1 MAANNYFGFTHGG
14 TQYGAATAGAAYG
27 GQTGYAVAPAATAA
41 TYGTQRAAATGYDTA
56 YQAAAATQAAHAHAH
71 AAAAAASAY
80 DASKSAY
87 YQQAA
92 AAYPTAAPQP
102 QPAYDATAKP
112 TYSTPATYAQNNIII
127 QGGGRAGGGAKA
139 AYGGVY
145 TATTAAATYPAQP
158 YTAPAAQQ
166 AKPATNRGTSAYDTA
181 LYNAATMYVAQ
192 QNKTAANPGW
202 KNYNKS
208 GVGAGQPRRPK
219 PPPKAQQLHYCDV
232 CRISCAGPQTY
243 KEHLEGQKHKK
254 KEAAAKAGGGGGG
267 GAGGRGSGG
276 AALRCELC
284 DVTCTGAD
292 AYAAH
297 VRGIK
302 HQKVVK
308 LHTMLGKP
316 IPSTEPTKLSS
327 DKAEERDEDDGE
339 EVQPVGQDYIE
350 EIRGDDGKPHSFN
363 CKLCDCKFNDPNAKE
378 MHMKGRRHRLQY
390 KKKVQPDLE
399 VKVKPSMHQRKLAEA
414 KAQRML
420 VRDEMWARRRMHEG
434 MEDEERAYWEGGAE
448 AWWARGPLPPH
459 MHHHHHGMGM
469 GMGFASMGR
478 RPETSDDRHVVAR
491 HAEIYPEE
499 QELQQIQ
506 RVVSHTEKALKSLSD
521 ALADQALAKGS
532 AKPSPK
538 VEDKKDEKPEGKE
551 DGRDNQLFS
560 FMGEGEGGGGG
571 ESGAGPSSAP
581 SRALKGVMRVGLLA
595 KGLLLRGDR
604 DVRLVVLCHDRPTV
618 TLLKRVAADLPGHLQ
633 RVKTPGDE
641 AKHKVELLP
650 AEGAVQV
657 SEGAVHV
664 LVSLTSAVMREPA
677 EGGDAKRDDKD
688 VLPRQKCLDAL
699 AALRHAKWFQV
710 LTLLSLGCPLR
721 AHASRRLRRAGRRSE
736 RREDGAQS
744 KYSSPKRFFRVCAPV
759 TYVEVVGRTRVDCLD
774 RDVEASRLMRWSSEA
789 RGAADVAR
797 ERDGTPAR
805 FAPVGK
811 TLRPPSAAARWGRQR
826 DERSS
831 AAPRHAPDEVGRALT
846 QFVSQARAASLQSC
860 VIIIRIMRDLCRRI
874 PNWTPLNPYAMELL
888 VSGVMQSA
896 GTALSPG
903 EALRRV
909 MEAVAG
915 GLLLEHGPGLRDP
928 CEKELVDALG
938 NLAPQQREDLTA
950 SAQQFLRQIAFRQI
964 HKVLDMEPLPKVK
977 AGGAGA
983 GAGSAAWKFPR
994 KRRRSNT
1001 DADHDT
1007 PNGEGKIVKT
1017 EEAKAEPADRQQ
1029 PVKK

>member
-1 MAANNYFGFTHGG
+1 MMAANNYFGFTHGG

-56 YQAAAATQAAHAHAH
+56 YQAAAATQGYTAAHAHAH

-92 AAYPTAAPQP
+92 AAYPAAAPPTP
-102 QPAYDATAKP
+102 QYDATAAKP
-112 TYSTPATYAQNNIII
+112 AYSTPATYAQT
-127 QGGGRAGGGAKA
+127 GARAGGGAAKA

-145 TATTAAATYPAQP
+145 TATTAATSYPTQAYSQPAQQQP
-158 YTAPAAQQ
+158 KQTA
-166 AKPATNRGTSAYDTA
+166 NRGNTAYDTA

-192 QNKTAANPGW
+192 QNKTGGGGGW
-202 KNYNKS
+202 KNYNKG
-208 GVGAGQPRRPK
+208 GVGAGAARRPK

-254 KEAAAKAGGGGGG
+254 KEAAVKLAAAGASAASGRAAGG
-267 GAGGRGSGG
+267 SS
-276 AALRCELC
+276 LRCELC

-316 IPSTEPTKLSS
+316 IPSTEPTKLGN
-327 DKAEERDEDDGE
+327 DKEKDGDEKDEDGDTE
-339 EVQPVGQDYIE
+339 PEVQPVGQDYIE
-350 EIRGDDGKPHSFN
+350 EIRGDDGKALSFN

-399 VKVKPSMHQRKLAEA
+399 VKVKPSMHQRKIAEA
-414 KAQRML
+414 KAQRMMA
-420 VRDEMWARRRMHEG
+420 RDELWARRRMHDG
-434 MEDEERAYWEGGAE
+434 MEEDERAYWEGGLE
-448 AWWARGPLPPH
+448 PWGWRPPH
-459 MHHHHHGMGM
+459 PPPLHPHHHGMGM
-469 GMGFASMGR
+469 GYGPVGR
-478 RPETSDDRHVVAR
+478 RPETSDDRHVIAK
-491 HAEIYPEE
+491 HAEIYPTE
-499 QELQQIQ
+499 QELQEIQ
-506 RVVSHTEKALKSLSD
+506 RAVSHTEKALKSLSD
-521 ALADQALAKGS
+521 ALQDQAKPKGPVAAKKS
-532 AKPSPK
+532 
-538 VEDKKDEKPEGKE
+538 EDKKDDKPEGKE

-560 FMGEGEGGGGG
+560 FMGEGESGASGG
-571 ESGAGPSSAP
+571 EGANVGSVM
-581 SRALKGVMRVGLLA
+581 RALKGVMRVGLLA
-595 KGLLLRGDR
+595 KGLVLRGDR

-618 TLLKRVAADLPGHLQ
+618 TLLKRVATDLPAHLAK
-633 RVKTPGDE
+633 VKGPGDE
-641 AKHKVELLP
+641 PKYKVELQP

-657 SEGAVHV
+657 SDGTVNV

-677 EGGDAKRDDKD
+677 EGGEVKRDDKD

-699 AALRHAKWFQV
+699 AALRHAKWF
-710 LTLLSLGCPLR
+710 
-721 AHASRRLRRAGRRSE
+721 
-736 RREDGAQS
+736 
-744 KYSSPKRFFRVCAPV
+744 
-759 TYVEVVGRTRVDCLD
+759 
-774 RDVEASRLMRWSSEA
+774 
-789 RGAADVAR
+789 
-797 ERDGTPAR
+797 
-805 FAPVGK
+805 
-811 TLRPPSAAARWGRQR
+811 
-826 DERSS
+826 
-831 AAPRHAPDEVGRALT
+831 
-846 QFVSQARAASLQSC
+846 QARAASLQSC

-896 GTALSPG
+896 GSALSPG

-915 GLLLEHGPGLRDP
+915 GLLLDQGPGLRDP

-938 NLAPQQREDLTA
+938 NLPPQKREDLTA

-964 HKVLDMEPLPKVK
+964 HKVLDMEPLPKIK
-977 AGGAGA
+977 HPTG
-983 GAGSAAWKFPR
+983 AWKFPR

-1001 DADHDT
+1001 DAEGET
-1007 PNGEGKIVKT
+1007 PNGEGKVVKT
-1017 EEAKAEPADRQQ
+1017 EEKSDASENSASNAK
-1029 PVKK
+1029 K

>member
-1 MAANNYFGFTHGG
+1 MMAANNYFGFTHGG
-14 TQYGAATAGAAYG
+14 TQYGAATASAAYG

-71 AAAAAASAY
+71 AAVAAASAY

-92 AAYPTAAPQP
+92 AAYPAAAPPQP
-102 QPAYDATAKP
+102 QPTYDATAAAKP
-112 TYSTPATYAQNNIII
+112 AYSTTATYAQYISVV
-127 QGGGRAGGGAKA
+127 QGGARGGGGVAKP

-145 TATTAAATYPAQP
+145 TATTATPTSYATQP
-158 YTAPAAQQ
+158 YTATPAPAHT
-166 AKPATNRGTSAYDTA
+166 AKPTTNRAGSAYDTA
-181 LYNAATMYVAQ
+181 LYNAASMYVAQ
-192 QNKTAANPGW
+192 QNKTGGGGGW

-208 GVGAGQPRRPK
+208 GVGAGQQRRPK

-254 KEAAAKAGGGGGG
+254 KEAAVKLAAA
-267 GAGGRGSGG
+267 GAGAGRGSGG
-276 AALRCELC
+276 ALRCELC
-284 DVTCTGAD
+284 DVTCTGSD

-316 IPSTEPTKLSS
+316 IPSTEPTKVGGTKKTVAGTPKIAFVASGGLSTVGGAS
-327 DKAEERDEDDGE
+327 TESKPPGEKKEEEAEKEEDADAE
-339 EVQPVGQDYIE
+339 PEVQPVGQDYIE
-350 EIRGDDGKPHSFN
+350 EIRGDDGKALSFN

-420 VRDEMWARRRMHEG
+420 VRDEIWARRRMHDG
-434 MEDEERAYWEGGAE
+434 MDEDERAYWEGGAE
-448 AWWARGPLPPH
+448 PWWGRAPLHHP

-469 GMGFASMGR
+469 GMGLPYGGGGGAGAGR
-478 RPETSDDRHVVAR
+478 RPETSDDRHVLAK
-491 HAEIYPEE
+491 HADIYPDEK
-499 QELQQIQ
+499 QLQQIQ
-506 RVVSHTEKALKSLSD
+506 RAVSHAERALKSLSD
-521 ALADQALAKGS
+521 ALADNARPKGANAAKGK
-532 AKPSPK
+532 AD
-538 VEDKKDEKPEGKE
+538 DKKDDKPEGKE

-560 FMGEGEGGGGG
+560 FVGEGEAAGA
-571 ESGAGPSSAP
+571 SAGAGAGAGAGEAP
-581 SRALKGVMRVGLLA
+581 LRALKGVMRVGLLA
-595 KGLLLRGDR
+595 KGLLLKGDR
-604 DVRLVVLCHDRPTV
+604 AVRLVVLCADRPTI
-618 TLLKRVAADLPGHLQ
+618 TLLKRVAADLPTHLAK
-633 RVKTPGDE
+633 VKGPGDE
-641 AKHKVELLP
+641 PKYKVELLP

-657 SEGAVHV
+657 SDGTISV

-677 EGGDAKRDDKD
+677 EGGDIKRDDKD

-699 AALRHAKWFQV
+699 AALRHAKWFQ
-710 LTLLSLGCPLR
+710 
-721 AHASRRLRRAGRRSE
+721 
-736 RREDGAQS
+736 
-744 KYSSPKRFFRVCAPV
+744 
-759 TYVEVVGRTRVDCLD
+759 
-774 RDVEASRLMRWSSEA
+774 
-789 RGAADVAR
+789 
-797 ERDGTPAR
+797 
-805 FAPVGK
+805 
-811 TLRPPSAAARWGRQR
+811 
-826 DERSS
+826 
-831 AAPRHAPDEVGRALT
+831 
-846 QFVSQARAASLQSC
+846 ARAASLQSC
-860 VIIIRIMRDLCRRI
+860 VIIIRILRDLCRRI

-896 GTALSPG
+896 NAALSPG

-915 GLLLEHGPGLRDP
+915 GILLEHGPGLRDP

-938 NLAPQQREDLTA
+938 NLQPQKREDLTA

-964 HKVLDMEPLPKVK
+964 HKVLDMEPLPKLK
-977 AGGAGA
+977 HASGG
-983 GAGSAAWKFPR
+983 WKFPR

-1001 DADHDT
+1001 DADGDQ
-1007 PNGEGKIVKT
+1007 PNGEGKMVKT
-1017 EEAKAEPADRQQ
+1017 EEKMDASDNSSG
-1029 PVKK
+1029 KK

>member
-1 MAANNYFGFTHGG
+1 MMAANNYFGFTHGG
-14 TQYGAATAGAAYG
+14 TQYGAATASAAYG

-92 AAYPTAAPQP
+92 AAYPAAPPQP

-112 TYSTPATYAQNNIII
+112 AYSTPATYAQ
-127 QGGGRAGGGAKA
+127 GARGSGGAKA
-139 AYGGVY
+139 AYGSVY
-145 TATTAAATYPAQP
+145 SAPAPAASYPSQPYSAPAQP
-158 YTAPAAQQ
+158 AKQTA
-166 AKPATNRGTSAYDTA
+166 NRATSAYDTA

-192 QNKTAANPGW
+192 QNKTGGGGGW

-208 GVGAGQPRRPK
+208 GVGAGLGRRPK

-254 KEAAAKAGGGGGG
+254 KEAAVKLAAAGGGGGG
-267 GAGGRGSGG
+267 ARACGAS
-276 AALRCELC
+276 ALRCELC

-316 IPSTEPTKLSS
+316 IPSTEPVKLQPAKKTVAGAPKIAFVASGGLS
-327 DKAEERDEDDGE
+327 TVGCSADCPPGDKEDEREEDADAEP

-350 EIRGDDGKPHSFN
+350 EIRGDDGKALSFN

-420 VRDEMWARRRMHEG
+420 VRDELWARRRMHDGIE
-434 MEDEERAYWEGGAE
+434 EDERVYWEGAD
-448 AWWARGPLPPH
+448 WWRGP
-459 MHHHHHGMGM
+459 HHHHHHAMGM
-469 GMGFASMGR
+469 GYGPVGR
-478 RPETSDDRHVVAR
+478 RPETSDDRHVLAK
-491 HAEIYPEE
+491 HADIYPPE
-499 QELQQIQ
+499 QQLQDIQ
-506 RVVSHTEKALKSLSD
+506 RAVSHTEKALKSLSD
-521 ALADQALAKGS
+521 ALADQGKLKGQPAKVA
-532 AKPSPK
+532 AKAD
-538 VEDKKDEKPEGKE
+538 DKKEEKPEGKE

-560 FMGEGEGGGGG
+560 FVGEGET
-571 ESGAGPSSAP
+571 AP
-581 SRALKGVMRVGLLA
+581 SGSPATPGPGAAGARALKGVMRVGLLA

-618 TLLKRVAADLPGHLQ
+618 TLLKRVAADLPHHLA
-633 RVKTPGDE
+633 RVKGSSEEP
-641 AKHKVELLP
+641 KYKVELLP
-650 AEGAVQV
+650 AEGAVSV
-657 SEGAVHV
+657 SDGSVNV
-664 LVSLTSAVMREPA
+664 LVSLTSAIMREPA
-677 EGGDAKRDDKD
+677 EGGDIKRDDKD

-699 AALRHAKWFQV
+699 AALRHAKWF
-710 LTLLSLGCPLR
+710 
-721 AHASRRLRRAGRRSE
+721 
-736 RREDGAQS
+736 
-744 KYSSPKRFFRVCAPV
+744 
-759 TYVEVVGRTRVDCLD
+759 
-774 RDVEASRLMRWSSEA
+774 
-789 RGAADVAR
+789 
-797 ERDGTPAR
+797 
-805 FAPVGK
+805 
-811 TLRPPSAAARWGRQR
+811 
-826 DERSS
+826 
-831 AAPRHAPDEVGRALT
+831 
-846 QFVSQARAASLQSC
+846 QARAASLQSC

-896 GTALSPG
+896 GGALSPG

-909 MEAVAG
+909 MEAAAG
-915 GLLLEHGPGLRDP
+915 GLLLDHGPGLRDP
-928 CEKELVDALG
+928 CEKDLVDALG
-938 NLAPQQREDLTA
+938 NMPPQKREDLTA

-977 AGGAGA
+977 HAAGN
-983 GAGSAAWKFPR
+983 WKFPR

-1001 DADHDT
+1001 DQDPDT
-1007 PNGEGKIVKT
+1007 PNGDNKV
-1017 EEAKAEPADRQQ
+1017 
-1029 PVKK
+1029 VKKEDHSE

>member
-56 YQAAAATQAAHAHAH
+56 YQAAAATQAAAHAHAH

-92 AAYPTAAPQP
+92 AAYPSAAPQP
-102 QPAYDATAKP
+102 QPAYDTTAKP
-112 TYSTPATYAQNNIII
+112 AYSTPATYAQNNIII
-127 QGGGRAGGGAKA
+127 QGGGRAGAGAKA
-139 AYGGVY
+139 AYGSVY
-145 TATTAAATYPAQP
+145 TATTAAASYPAQA

-166 AKPATNRGTSAYDTA
+166 AKPATNRGNSAYDTA

-192 QNKTAANPGW
+192 QNKTAANTGW

-208 GVGAGQPRRPK
+208 GVGAGQARRPK

-254 KEAAAKAGGGGGG
+254 KEAAAKANSSGGS

-316 IPSTEPTKLSS
+316 IPSTEPTKLSA
-327 DKAEERDEDDGE
+327 DKEGEKEEDDGE

-350 EIRGDDGKPHSFN
+350 EIRGDDGKPQSFN

-434 MEDEERAYWEGGAE
+434 IEDDERAYWESGAE

-459 MHHHHHGMGM
+459 MHHHHHGMSM
-469 GMGFASMGR
+469 GYGNVGR
-478 RPETSDDRHVVAR
+478 RPETSDDRHVIAR

-521 ALADQALAKGS
+521 ALAEQAQSKGA
-532 AKPSPK
+532 AKPQVK
-538 VEDKKDEKPEGKE
+538 VEDKKDDKPEGKE

-560 FMGEGEGGGGG
+560 FMGEGEGNNGGSG
-571 ESGAGPSSAP
+571 EANASGTAAAGTVA
-581 SRALKGVMRVGLLA
+581 RALKGVMRVGLLA
-595 KGLLLRGDR
+595 KGLLLRGDK
-604 DVRLVVLCHDRPTV
+604 DVRLVVLCHDRPTI
-618 TLLKRVAADLPGHLQ
+618 TLLKRVAADLPQHLH
-633 RVKTPGDE
+633 RLKAPNDE
-641 AKHKVELLP
+641 SKYKVDLLP

-657 SEGAVHV
+657 SDGTVNV

-699 AALRHAKWFQV
+699 AALRHAKWF
-710 LTLLSLGCPLR
+710 
-721 AHASRRLRRAGRRSE
+721 
-736 RREDGAQS
+736 
-744 KYSSPKRFFRVCAPV
+744 
-759 TYVEVVGRTRVDCLD
+759 
-774 RDVEASRLMRWSSEA
+774 
-789 RGAADVAR
+789 
-797 ERDGTPAR
+797 
-805 FAPVGK
+805 
-811 TLRPPSAAARWGRQR
+811 
-826 DERSS
+826 
-831 AAPRHAPDEVGRALT
+831 
-846 QFVSQARAASLQSC
+846 QARAASLQSC

-896 GTALSPG
+896 GGALSPG

-915 GLLLEHGPGLRDP
+915 GLLLEQGPGLRDP

-964 HKVLDMEPLPKVK
+964 HKVLDMEPLPKLK
-977 AGGAGA
+977 TGGGAN
-983 GAGSAAWKFPR
+983 SWKFPR
-994 KRRRSNT
+994 KRRRSHT
-1001 DADHDT
+1001 DHDHDT
-1007 PNGEGKIVKT
+1007 PNGEGKIGRT
-1017 EEAKAEPADRQQ
+1017 EEIKAEVADKPAI
-1029 PVKK
+1029 KK

>member
-1 MAANNYFGFTHGG
+1 MMAANNYFGFTHGG

-56 YQAAAATQAAHAHAH
+56 YQAAAATQAAAHAHAH
-71 AAAAAASAY
+71 AAVAAASAY

-92 AAYPTAAPQP
+92 AAYPTAAPPQP
-102 QPAYDATAKP
+102 QPAYDAAAAAKP
-112 TYSTPATYAQNNIII
+112 AYSTPATYTQNTIVV
-127 QGGGRAGGGAKA
+127 QGGARAGGGAKP
-139 AYGGVY
+139 YGGVY
-145 TATTAAATYPAQP
+145 THTHSHTATTAAASYPAQP
-158 YTAPAAQQ
+158 YSAPAAQPPKQ
-166 AKPATNRGTSAYDTA
+166 STNRGNTAYDTA

-192 QNKTAANPGW
+192 QNKTGGGGGW
-202 KNYNKS
+202 KNYNKG
-208 GVGAGQPRRPK
+208 GVGAGQQRRPK

-254 KEAAAKAGGGGGG
+254 KEAAVKLAAAGAA
-267 GAGGRGSGG
+267 GAGAARAGG

-316 IPSTEPTKLSS
+316 IPSTEPTKLGGAKKTVAGTPKIAFVVGGLSTVAS
-327 DKAEERDEDDGE
+327 TSNKEQKPPQGDKDKDGE
-339 EVQPVGQDYIE
+339 DKDEEGDTEPEVQPVGQDYIE
-350 EIRGDDGKPHSFN
+350 EIRGDDGKALSFN

-420 VRDEMWARRRMHEG
+420 VRDELWARRRMHDG
-434 MEDEERAYWEGGAE
+434 MDDEDRGYWEGGME
-448 AWWARGPLPPH
+448 PWWPRGPLPPH
-459 MHHHHHGMGM
+459 HHHHHHGMGLPY
-469 GMGFASMGR
+469 GPVGR
-478 RPETSDDRHVVAR
+478 RPETSDDRHVVAK
-491 HAEIYPEE
+491 HADIYPPEAQL
-499 QELQQIQ
+499 QEIQ
-506 RVVSHTEKALKSLSD
+506 RAVSHTEKALKSLSD
-521 ALADQALAKGS
+521 ALADQA
-532 AKPSPK
+532 KPKAQGTKTQGKPD
-538 VEDKKDEKPEGKE
+538 DKKDDKPEGKE

-560 FMGEGEGGGGG
+560 FVGEGEAGTGGG
-571 ESGAGPSSAP
+571 EAGAAAAGGAAAGA
-581 SRALKGVMRVGLLA
+581 RALKGVMRVGLLA

-618 TLLKRVAADLPGHLQ
+618 TLLKRVALDLPAHLA
-633 RVKTPGDE
+633 KLKGPGDE
-641 AKHKVELLP
+641 PKYKVELLP

-657 SEGAVHV
+657 SDGTVNV

-677 EGGDAKRDDKD
+677 EGGDIKRDDKD

-699 AALRHAKWFQV
+699 AALRHAKWFQ
-710 LTLLSLGCPLR
+710 
-721 AHASRRLRRAGRRSE
+721 
-736 RREDGAQS
+736 
-744 KYSSPKRFFRVCAPV
+744 
-759 TYVEVVGRTRVDCLD
+759 
-774 RDVEASRLMRWSSEA
+774 
-789 RGAADVAR
+789 
-797 ERDGTPAR
+797 
-805 FAPVGK
+805 
-811 TLRPPSAAARWGRQR
+811 
-826 DERSS
+826 
-831 AAPRHAPDEVGRALT
+831 
-846 QFVSQARAASLQSC
+846 ARAASLQSC

-874 PNWTPLNPYAMELL
+874 PYWTPLNPYGMELL

-896 GTALSPG
+896 GAALSPG

-909 MEAVAG
+909 LEAVAG

-938 NLAPQQREDLTA
+938 NLPPQKREDLTA

-977 AGGAGA
+977 HATGG
-983 GAGSAAWKFPR
+983 WKFPR

-1001 DADHDT
+1001 DTEGDQ
-1007 PNGEGKIVKT
+1007 PNGEGKVVKT
-1017 EEAKAEPADRQQ
+1017 EEKMDASENSASSAKN
-1029 PVKK
+1029 

>member
-14 TQYGAATAGAAYG
+14 TQYGAATASAAYG

-56 YQAAAATQAAHAHAH
+56 YQAAAATQAAAHAHAQ

-87 YQQAA
+87 YQQA
-92 AAYPTAAPQP
+92 YPAPPQ
-102 QPAYDATAKP
+102 QPAYDAAAKP
-112 TYSTPATYAQNNIII
+112 AYTTPATYAQ
-127 QGGGRAGGGAKA
+127 GGARGGGGAK

-145 TATTAAATYPAQP
+145 TATTAATSYPTQA
-158 YTAPAAQQ
+158 YTAPAPQP
-166 AKPATNRGTSAYDTA
+166 AKP

-192 QNKTAANPGW
+192 QTKTGGGGGW
-202 KNYNKS
+202 KNYNKG
-208 GVGAGQPRRPK
+208 GVGAGQQRRPK

-254 KEAAAKAGGGGGG
+254 KEAAVKLFAAGG
-267 GAGGRGSGG
+267 GAGGRAAGS
-276 AALRCELC
+276 ALRCELC

-292 AYAAH
+292 AFAAH

-302 HQKVVK
+302 HQKVLK

-316 IPSTEPTKLSS
+316 IPPAEPAKPHP
-327 DKAEERDEDDGE
+327 DKEKEGEDKEEDGDAEP

-350 EIRGDDGKPHSFN
+350 EIRGDDGKALSFN

-399 VKVKPSMHQRKLAEA
+399 VKVKPSTHQRKLAEA

-420 VRDEMWARRRMHEG
+420 VRDELWARRRMHDG
-434 MEDEERAYWEGGAE
+434 MEEEERAYWEGGAE
-448 AWWARGPLPPH
+448 AWWPRGPLPPH
-459 MHHHHHGMGM
+459 LHHHHHGMGVPY
-469 GMGFASMGR
+469 GALAR
-478 RPETSDDRHVVAR
+478 RSETSDDRHVLAR
-491 HAEIYPEE
+491 HADIYPAE
-499 QELQQIQ
+499 QELADIQ
-506 RVVSHTEKALKSLSD
+506 RAVSHTERALKSLSD
-521 ALADQALAKGS
+521 ALADLARPKNQPAKGGV
-532 AKPSPK
+532 KPD
-538 VEDKKDEKPEGKE
+538 DKKDDKSEGKE

-560 FMGEGEGGGGG
+560 FVGEGEA
-571 ESGAGPSSAP
+571 SAGAGAGAGGAP
-581 SRALKGVMRVGLLA
+581 SAAAGGVVGGSAGAGEAGVRALKGVMRVGLLA

-618 TLLKRVAADLPGHLQ
+618 TLLKRVAADLPHHLA
-633 RVKTPGDE
+633 RVKGPGDE
-641 AKHKVELLP
+641 PKYKVELQA

-657 SEGAVHV
+657 SDGNVNV

-677 EGGDAKRDDKD
+677 EGGDIKRDDKD

-699 AALRHAKWFQV
+699 AALRHAKWFQ
-710 LTLLSLGCPLR
+710 
-721 AHASRRLRRAGRRSE
+721 
-736 RREDGAQS
+736 
-744 KYSSPKRFFRVCAPV
+744 
-759 TYVEVVGRTRVDCLD
+759 
-774 RDVEASRLMRWSSEA
+774 
-789 RGAADVAR
+789 
-797 ERDGTPAR
+797 
-805 FAPVGK
+805 
-811 TLRPPSAAARWGRQR
+811 
-826 DERSS
+826 
-831 AAPRHAPDEVGRALT
+831 
-846 QFVSQARAASLQSC
+846 ARAASLQSC
-860 VIIIRIMRDLCRRI
+860 VIIIRILRDLCRRI

-896 GTALSPG
+896 GAALSPG

-909 MEAVAG
+909 MEALAG

-938 NLAPQQREDLTA
+938 NMPPQKREDLTA

-964 HKVLDMEPLPKVK
+964 HKVLDMEPLPKLK
-977 AGGAGA
+977 HAGGG
-983 GAGSAAWKFPR
+983 WKFPR

-1001 DADHDT
+1001 DPEPDQ
-1007 PNGEGKIVKT
+1007 PNGSGEGKVVKT
-1017 EEAKAEPADRQQ
+1017 DEKMDATDASAAN
-1029 PVKK
+1029 VKK

>member
-1 MAANNYFGFTHGG
+1 MMAANNYFGFTHGG
-14 TQYGAATAGAAYG
+14 TQYGAATASAAYG

-56 YQAAAATQAAHAHAH
+56 YQAAAATQAAAHAHAH

-92 AAYPTAAPQP
+92 AAYPAAAPPQP
-102 QPAYDATAKP
+102 QPTYDATAAKP
-112 TYSTPATYAQNNIII
+112 AYSTPATYAQCSVGTVAGVFA
-127 QGGGRAGGGAKA
+127 QGGARAGGGAKP

-145 TATTAAATYPAQP
+145 TATTAATSYPTQAYTATPAQP
-158 YTAPAAQQ
+158 
-166 AKPATNRGTSAYDTA
+166 AKQPTNRGNTAYDTA

-192 QNKTAANPGW
+192 QNKTGGGTGW

-208 GVGAGQPRRPK
+208 GVGAGQARRPK

-254 KEAAAKAGGGGGG
+254 KEAAVKLAAAGAAAGALRGAGGG
-267 GAGGRGSGG
+267 
-276 AALRCELC
+276 ALRCELC

-316 IPSTEPTKLSS
+316 IPSTEPTKLGQAKKTVAGTPKIAFVASGGLS
-327 DKAEERDEDDGE
+327 TVAGTSNKDPKPAQGEKDKDGE
-339 EVQPVGQDYIE
+339 DKDDEADTEPEVQPVGQDYIE
-350 EIRGDDGKPHSFN
+350 EIRGDDGKALSFN

-414 KAQRML
+414 KAQRMM
-420 VRDEMWARRRMHEG
+420 VRDEMWARRRMHDG
-434 MEDEERAYWEGGAE
+434 MEEEERMYWEGGLE
-448 AWWARGPLPPH
+448 AWWARP
-459 MHHHHHGMGM
+459 HHHHALAPGYPPP
-469 GMGFASMGR
+469 AR
-478 RPETSDDRHVVAR
+478 RPETSDDRHVLAK
-491 HAEIYPEE
+491 HADIYPPDA
-499 QELQQIQ
+499 QLQDIQ
-506 RVVSHTEKALKSLSD
+506 RAVSHTEKALKSLSD
-521 ALADQALAKGS
+521 ALADQARPKGPNAAKAS
-532 AKPSPK
+532 AKPD
-538 VEDKKDEKPEGKE
+538 DKKDDKPEGKE

-560 FMGEGEGGGGG
+560 FACEGEAGAGA
-571 ESGAGPSSAP
+571 GAGPGAGEAGA
-581 SRALKGVMRVGLLA
+581 RALKGVMRVALLA
-595 KGLLLRGDR
+595 KGLLLKGDR

-618 TLLKRVAADLPGHLQ
+618 TLLKRVAADLPAHLAK
-633 RVKTPGDE
+633 VKGGADE
-641 AKHKVELLP
+641 PRYKVELLA
-650 AEGAVQV
+650 AEGAVSV
-657 SEGAVHV
+657 SDGGVAV

-677 EGGDAKRDDKD
+677 DGGDIKRDDKD

-699 AALRHAKWFQV
+699 AALRHAKWFQ
-710 LTLLSLGCPLR
+710 
-721 AHASRRLRRAGRRSE
+721 
-736 RREDGAQS
+736 
-744 KYSSPKRFFRVCAPV
+744 
-759 TYVEVVGRTRVDCLD
+759 
-774 RDVEASRLMRWSSEA
+774 
-789 RGAADVAR
+789 
-797 ERDGTPAR
+797 
-805 FAPVGK
+805 
-811 TLRPPSAAARWGRQR
+811 
-826 DERSS
+826 
-831 AAPRHAPDEVGRALT
+831 
-846 QFVSQARAASLQSC
+846 ARAATLQSC

-874 PNWTPLNPYAMELL
+874 PNWSPLNPYAMELL
-888 VSGVMQSA
+888 VAGVMQSA
-896 GTALSPG
+896 GAALSPG

-938 NLAPQQREDLTA
+938 NLPPQKREDLTA

-964 HKVLDMEPLPKVK
+964 HKVLDMEPLPKLK
-977 AGGAGA
+977 HTTG
-983 GAGSAAWKFPR
+983 AWKFPR

-1001 DADHDT
+1001 DADADT
-1007 PNGEGKIVKT
+1007 PNGEGKVVKT
-1017 EEAKAEPADRQQ
+1017 EEKTDASENQAK
-1029 PVKK
+1029 K

>member
-1 MAANNYFGFTHGG
+1 MMAANNYFGFTHGG
-14 TQYGAATAGAAYG
+14 TQYGAATASAAYG

-56 YQAAAATQAAHAHAH
+56 YQAAAATQALVVSPAAHAHAH

-92 AAYPTAAPQP
+92 AAYPTAAPPQP
-102 QPAYDATAKP
+102 QPAYDTTAKP
-112 TYSTPATYAQNNIII
+112 AYSTPATYAQYG
-127 QGGGRAGGGAKA
+127 QGGARGGGGAKA
-139 AYGGVY
+139 TYGSVY
-145 TATTAAATYPAQP
+145 TATTAAASYPSQP
-158 YTAPAAQQ
+158 YTAPAAQP
-166 AKPATNRGTSAYDTA
+166 AKP

-192 QNKTAANPGW
+192 QKTGGGGGW

-208 GVGAGQPRRPK
+208 GVGAVQARRPK
-219 PPPKAQQLHYCDV
+219 PQPKAQQLHYCDV

-254 KEAAAKAGGGGGG
+254 KEAAVKVAAAGGGS
-267 GAGGRGSGG
+267 GARACG
-276 AALRCELC
+276 ASALRCELC

-316 IPSTEPTKLSS
+316 IPSTEPTKLTPAKKTVAGAPKVSFVASGGLSTVGSS
-327 DKAEERDEDDGE
+327 DARPADAAAEREEEADEP

-350 EIRGDDGKPHSFN
+350 EIRGDDGKALSFN

-420 VRDEMWARRRMHEG
+420 VRDELWARRRMHEAG
-434 MEDEERAYWEGGAE
+434 EDDERAYWEGAD
-448 AWWARGPLPPH
+448 WWRGP
-459 MHHHHHGMGM
+459 HHHHHHQGMGM
-469 GMGFASMGR
+469 GYGPVGR
-478 RPETSDDRHVVAR
+478 RPETSDDRHVLAK
-491 HAEIYPEE
+491 HADIYPPE
-499 QELQQIQ
+499 QQLQEIQ
-506 RVVSHTEKALKSLSD
+506 RAVSHTEKALKSLSD
-521 ALADQALAKGS
+521 ALADTTRPKGQPAK
-532 AKPSPK
+532 AAVKT
-538 VEDKKDEKPEGKE
+538 EDKKDDKPEGKE

-560 FMGEGEGGGGG
+560 FVGEGEAPQG
-571 ESGAGPSSAP
+571 EGTTTTSGSAASITGPGV
-581 SRALKGVMRVGLLA
+581 RALKGVMRVGLLA

-618 TLLKRVAADLPGHLQ
+618 TLLKRVAADLPHHLNK
-633 RVKTPGDE
+633 VKGPNDE
-641 AKHKVELLP
+641 SKYKVELQP

-657 SEGAVHV
+657 SDGTVNV

-677 EGGDAKRDDKD
+677 EGGDIKRDDKD

-699 AALRHAKWFQV
+699 AALRHAKWF
-710 LTLLSLGCPLR
+710 
-721 AHASRRLRRAGRRSE
+721 
-736 RREDGAQS
+736 
-744 KYSSPKRFFRVCAPV
+744 
-759 TYVEVVGRTRVDCLD
+759 
-774 RDVEASRLMRWSSEA
+774 
-789 RGAADVAR
+789 
-797 ERDGTPAR
+797 
-805 FAPVGK
+805 
-811 TLRPPSAAARWGRQR
+811 
-826 DERSS
+826 
-831 AAPRHAPDEVGRALT
+831 
-846 QFVSQARAASLQSC
+846 QARAASLQSC

-896 GTALSPG
+896 GGALSPG

-909 MEAVAG
+909 MEALAG
-915 GLLLEHGPGLRDP
+915 GLILEHGPGLRDP

-938 NLAPQQREDLTA
+938 NMPAQKREDLTA

-977 AGGAGA
+977 HAAGG
-983 GAGSAAWKFPR
+983 WKFPR

-1001 DADHDT
+1001 DNDADT
-1007 PNGEGKIVKT
+1007 PNGDGKVVKT
-1017 EEAKAEPADRQQ
+1017 EEKTDVSENAK
-1029 PVKK
+1029 K

>member
-1 MAANNYFGFTHGG
+1 MMAANNYFGFTHGG

-56 YQAAAATQAAHAHAH
+56 YQAAAATQAAAHAHAH

-92 AAYPTAAPQP
+92 AAYPTAAPPQP
-102 QPAYDATAKP
+102 QPTYDTSAAKP
-112 TYSTPATYAQNNIII
+112 TYSTQATYAQAWP
-127 QGGGRAGGGAKA
+127 QSGARGTGAAGAKPYGSVYSSSTPA
-139 AYGGVY
+139 AS
-145 TATTAAATYPAQP
+145 YPAQP
-158 YTAPAAQQ
+158 YTQPAAQTPKQ
-166 AKPATNRGTSAYDTA
+166 TANRGTSAYDTA

-192 QNKTAANPGW
+192 QNKTGGGGGW

-208 GVGAGQPRRPK
+208 GVGAGQARRPK

-254 KEAAAKAGGGGGG
+254 KEAAVKLAAAGAAAAGRAAGG
-267 GAGGRGSGG
+267 S
-276 AALRCELC
+276 ALRCELC

-316 IPSTEPTKLSS
+316 IPSTEPTKLGGAKKTVAGTPKIAFVASGGLSTVAGTNPQKSIQGDKDKDS
-327 DKAEERDEDDGE
+327 DKDDDGADE
-339 EVQPVGQDYIE
+339 PEVQPVGQDYIE
-350 EIRGDDGKPHSFN
+350 ELRGDDGKALSFN

-420 VRDEMWARRRMHEG
+420 VRDELWARRRMHDG
-434 MEDEERAYWEGGAE
+434 MEEDERAYWEGGME
-448 AWWARGPLPPH
+448 PWWPRGPVPPPL
-459 MHHHHHGMGM
+459 HHHHPGMGM
-469 GMGFASMGR
+469 GYGSGR
-478 RPETSDDRHVVAR
+478 RPETSDDRHVVAK
-491 HAEIYPEE
+491 HAEIYPSE
-499 QELQQIQ
+499 QQLADTQ
-506 RVVSHTEKALKSLSD
+506 RLVSHTERALKSLSD
-521 ALADQALAKGS
+521 ALAEQ
-532 AKPSPK
+532 AKPK
-538 VEDKKDEKPEGKE
+538 AGAAKAAVKTEDKKDENKDGKE

-560 FMGEGEGGGGG
+560 FLGEGEGGA
-571 ESGAGPSSAP
+571 GAAEPA
-581 SRALKGVMRVGLLA
+581 RALKGVMRVGLLA
-595 KGLLLRGDR
+595 KGLLLKGDR

-618 TLLKRVAADLPGHLQ
+618 TLLKRVALDLPAHLAK
-633 RVKTPGDE
+633 VKGPGDE
-641 AKHKVELLP
+641 PKYKVDLLP

-657 SEGAVHV
+657 SDGTGSV

-677 EGGDAKRDDKD
+677 EGGDIKRDDKD

-699 AALRHAKWFQV
+699 AALRHAKWFQ
-710 LTLLSLGCPLR
+710 
-721 AHASRRLRRAGRRSE
+721 
-736 RREDGAQS
+736 
-744 KYSSPKRFFRVCAPV
+744 
-759 TYVEVVGRTRVDCLD
+759 
-774 RDVEASRLMRWSSEA
+774 
-789 RGAADVAR
+789 
-797 ERDGTPAR
+797 
-805 FAPVGK
+805 
-811 TLRPPSAAARWGRQR
+811 
-826 DERSS
+826 
-831 AAPRHAPDEVGRALT
+831 
-846 QFVSQARAASLQSC
+846 ARAATLQSC

-896 GTALSPG
+896 GAALSPG

-938 NLAPQQREDLTA
+938 NLPAQKREDLTA

-964 HKVLDMEPLPKVK
+964 YKVLDMEPLPKLK
-977 AGGAGA
+977 HPAGP
-983 GAGSAAWKFPR
+983 WKFPR
-994 KRRRSNT
+994 KRRRSHT
-1001 DADHDT
+1001 DAESDQ
-1007 PNGEGKIVKT
+1007 PNGEGKVVKT
-1017 EEAKAEPADRQQ
+1017 EEKMDASETAANAK
-1029 PVKK
+1029 

>member
-1 MAANNYFGFTHGG
+1 MMAANNYFGFTHGG
-14 TQYGAATAGAAYG
+14 TQYGAATASAAYG

-92 AAYPTAAPQP
+92 AAYPAAPP
-102 QPAYDATAKP
+102 QQP
-112 TYSTPATYAQNNIII
+112 TYDTAPKAPYTAPATYAQGGAR
-127 QGGGRAGGGAKA
+127 GGGKT
-139 AYGGVY
+139 YGGVY
-145 TATTAAATYPAQP
+145 TATTAAASYPTQA
-158 YTAPAAQQ
+158 YSAPAAQP
-166 AKPATNRGTSAYDTA
+166 AKQTANRGNSAYDTA

-192 QNKTAANPGW
+192 QSKTGGGGGW

-208 GVGAGQPRRPK
+208 GVGAGAARRPK

-254 KEAAAKAGGGGGG
+254 KEAGVKLAAAGGGARAA
-267 GAGGRGSGG
+267 GAS
-276 AALRCELC
+276 ALRCELC

-316 IPSTEPTKLSS
+316 IPSAEPTKLQPAKKTVAGAPKINFVASGGLS
-327 DKAEERDEDDGE
+327 TVGSTGDKKEEEDKEEDAETET

-350 EIRGDDGKPHSFN
+350 EIRADDGKAVSFN

-420 VRDEMWARRRMHEG
+420 VRDELWARRRMHEG
-434 MEDEERAYWEGGAE
+434 LEEEERMWWEGAE
-448 AWWARGPLPPH
+448 WWRHHAPLY
-459 MHHHHHGMGM
+459 
-469 GMGFASMGR
+469 AR
-478 RPETSDDRHVVAR
+478 RPETADDRHVLAK
-491 HAEIYPEE
+491 HAAIYPPET
-499 QELQQIQ
+499 QLQDIQ
-506 RVVSHTEKALKSLSD
+506 RAVSAVERALKSLSD
-521 ALADQALAKGS
+521 ALADRARTNVAKTPQ
-532 AKPSPK
+532 KT
-538 VEDKKDEKPEGKE
+538 EDKKDEKAEGKE

-560 FMGEGEGGGGG
+560 FGGEGEGG
-571 ESGAGPSSAP
+571 ENA
-581 SRALKGVMRVGLLA
+581 RALKGVMRVGLLA
-595 KGLLLRGDR
+595 KGLLLKGDR

-618 TLLKRVAADLPGHLQ
+618 TLLKRVAADLPAHLA
-633 RVKTPGDE
+633 KIKNPPGSGE
-641 AKHKVELLP
+641 EPKYKVELQP

-657 SEGAVHV
+657 SDGTVNV
-664 LVSLTSAVMREPA
+664 TVSLTSAVMREPA
-677 EGGDAKRDDKD
+677 EGGDIKRDDKD

-699 AALRHAKWFQV
+699 AALRHAKWF
-710 LTLLSLGCPLR
+710 
-721 AHASRRLRRAGRRSE
+721 
-736 RREDGAQS
+736 
-744 KYSSPKRFFRVCAPV
+744 
-759 TYVEVVGRTRVDCLD
+759 
-774 RDVEASRLMRWSSEA
+774 
-789 RGAADVAR
+789 
-797 ERDGTPAR
+797 
-805 FAPVGK
+805 
-811 TLRPPSAAARWGRQR
+811 
-826 DERSS
+826 
-831 AAPRHAPDEVGRALT
+831 
-846 QFVSQARAASLQSC
+846 QARAASLQSC

-896 GTALSPG
+896 GGALSPG

-915 GLLLEHGPGLRDP
+915 GLLLDHGPGLRDP
-928 CEKELVDALG
+928 CEKDLVDALG
-938 NLAPQQREDLTA
+938 NLPPQKREDLTA

-964 HKVLDMEPLPKVK
+964 YKVLDMEPLPKVK
-977 AGGAGA
+977 HPAGGSG
-983 GAGSAAWKFPR
+983 AWKFPR
-994 KRRRSNT
+994 KRRRST
-1001 DADHDT
+1001 ADPEGDA
-1007 PNGEGKIVKT
+1007 PNGEGKMVKT
-1017 EEAKAEPADRQQ
+1017 EEKTDATEASTPAK
-1029 PVKK
+1029 K

>member
-1 MAANNYFGFTHGG
+1 MMAANNYFGFTHGG

-56 YQAAAATQAAHAHAH
+56 YQAAAATQAAAHAHAH

-166 AKPATNRGTSAYDTA
+166 AKP

-327 DKAEERDEDDGE
+327 ASNAIGGAAKIAFVARGGLSSVTVGAPADKAEERDEDDGE

-699 AALRHAKWFQV
+699 AALRHAKWFQ
-710 LTLLSLGCPLR
+710 
-721 AHASRRLRRAGRRSE
+721 
-736 RREDGAQS
+736 
-744 KYSSPKRFFRVCAPV
+744 
-759 TYVEVVGRTRVDCLD
+759 
-774 RDVEASRLMRWSSEA
+774 
-789 RGAADVAR
+789 
-797 ERDGTPAR
+797 
-805 FAPVGK
+805 
-811 TLRPPSAAARWGRQR
+811 
-826 DERSS
+826 
-831 AAPRHAPDEVGRALT
+831 
-846 QFVSQARAASLQSC
+846 ARAASLQSC

>member
-1 MAANNYFGFTHGG
+1 MMAANNYFGFTHGG
-14 TQYGAATAGAAYG
+14 TQYGAATASAAYG

-56 YQAAAATQAAHAHAH
+56 YQAAAATQGNLHAAHAHAH

-92 AAYPTAAPQP
+92 AAYPTAAPPQP
-102 QPAYDATAKP
+102 QPAYDTTAKP
-112 TYSTPATYAQNNIII
+112 AYSTPATYAQ
-127 QGGGRAGGGAKA
+127 GGARGSGGAKP
-139 AYGGVY
+139 AYGSVY
-145 TATTAAATYPAQP
+145 TATTAAASYPSQP
-158 YTAPAAQQ
+158 YTAPAAQP
-166 AKPATNRGTSAYDTA
+166 AKQTANRGNSAYDTA
-181 LYNAATMYVAQ
+181 LYNAASMYVAQ
-192 QNKTAANPGW
+192 QKTGGGGSGW

-208 GVGAGQPRRPK
+208 GVGATPQRRPK
-219 PPPKAQQLHYCDV
+219 PQPKAQQLHYCDV

-254 KEAAAKAGGGGGG
+254 KEAAVKVAAAGGAA
-267 GAGGRGSGG
+267 GARACG
-276 AALRCELC
+276 ASALRCELC

-316 IPSTEPTKLSS
+316 IPSTEPTKLTPAKKTVAGAPKVSFVASGGLSTVGASS
-327 DKAEERDEDDGE
+327 SVPRPADKEDEKVEEEDEP

-350 EIRGDDGKPHSFN
+350 EIRGDDGKALSFN

-420 VRDEMWARRRMHEG
+420 VRDELWARRRMHEAG
-434 MEDEERAYWEGGAE
+434 EDDERAYWEGAD
-448 AWWARGPLPPH
+448 WWRGP
-459 MHHHHHGMGM
+459 HHHHHHQGMGM
-469 GMGFASMGR
+469 GYGPVGR
-478 RPETSDDRHVVAR
+478 RPETSDDRHVLAK
-491 HAEIYPEE
+491 HAEIYPPE
-499 QELQQIQ
+499 QQLQEIQ
-506 RVVSHTEKALKSLSD
+506 RAVSHTEKALKSLSD
-521 ALADQALAKGS
+521 ALADHARPKNQAGKAVIKT
-532 AKPSPK
+532 
-538 VEDKKDEKPEGKE
+538 EDKKDDKPEGKE

-560 FMGEGEGGGGG
+560 FVGEGEAAPASGD
-571 ESGAGPSSAP
+571 GAGAGGAGGAP
-581 SRALKGVMRVGLLA
+581 VGGPGVRALKGVMRVGLLA

-618 TLLKRVAADLPGHLQ
+618 TLLKRVANDLPHHLNK
-633 RVKTPGDE
+633 VKGPNED
-641 AKHKVELLP
+641 AKYKVELQP

-657 SEGAVHV
+657 SDGTVNV
-664 LVSLTSAVMREPA
+664 VVSLTSAVMREPA
-677 EGGDAKRDDKD
+677 EGGDIKRDDKD

-699 AALRHAKWFQV
+699 AALRHAKWF
-710 LTLLSLGCPLR
+710 
-721 AHASRRLRRAGRRSE
+721 
-736 RREDGAQS
+736 
-744 KYSSPKRFFRVCAPV
+744 
-759 TYVEVVGRTRVDCLD
+759 
-774 RDVEASRLMRWSSEA
+774 
-789 RGAADVAR
+789 
-797 ERDGTPAR
+797 
-805 FAPVGK
+805 
-811 TLRPPSAAARWGRQR
+811 
-826 DERSS
+826 
-831 AAPRHAPDEVGRALT
+831 
-846 QFVSQARAASLQSC
+846 QARAASLQSC

-896 GTALSPG
+896 SGALSPG

-909 MEAVAG
+909 MEALAG
-915 GLLLEHGPGLRDP
+915 GLILEHGPGLRDP

-938 NLAPQQREDLTA
+938 NMPAQKREDLTA

-964 HKVLDMEPLPKVK
+964 NKVLDMEPLPKVK
-977 AGGAGA
+977 HASGG
-983 GAGSAAWKFPR
+983 WKFPR

-1001 DADHDT
+1001 DADQDT
-1007 PNGEGKIVKT
+1007 HNGDGKVVKT
-1017 EEAKAEPADRQQ
+1017 EEKADVSEINSNAK
-1029 PVKK
+1029 K

>member
-1 MAANNYFGFTHGG
+1 MMAANNYFGFTHGG
-14 TQYGAATAGAAYG
+14 TQYGAATASAAYG

-56 YQAAAATQAAHAHAH
+56 YQAAAATQAAAHAHAH

-166 AKPATNRGTSAYDTA
+166 AKP

-254 KEAAAKAGGGGGG
+254 KEAAAKAGGGGGS

-327 DKAEERDEDDGE
+327 ASNAVGGAAKIAFVARGGLSSVTVGAPADKAEERDDDDGE

-491 HAEIYPEE
+491 HADIYPEE

-551 DGRDNQLFS
+551 DGRDNQLCKMSRRRFS
-560 FMGEGEGGGGG
+560 FMGEGEGGGG
-571 ESGAGPSSAP
+571 ESGAGPAGAP

-641 AKHKVELLP
+641 AKYKVELLP

-699 AALRHAKWFQV
+699 AALRHAKWFQ
-710 LTLLSLGCPLR
+710 
-721 AHASRRLRRAGRRSE
+721 
-736 RREDGAQS
+736 
-744 KYSSPKRFFRVCAPV
+744 
-759 TYVEVVGRTRVDCLD
+759 
-774 RDVEASRLMRWSSEA
+774 
-789 RGAADVAR
+789 
-797 ERDGTPAR
+797 
-805 FAPVGK
+805 
-811 TLRPPSAAARWGRQR
+811 
-826 DERSS
+826 
-831 AAPRHAPDEVGRALT
+831 
-846 QFVSQARAASLQSC
+846 ARAASLQSC
-860 VIIIRIMRDLCRRI
+860 VIIIRVMRDLCRRI

-928 CEKELVDALG
+928 CEKELVDAVG

-1017 EEAKAEPADRQQ
+1017 EEAKAEPADKQ
-1029 PVKK
+1029 PAKK

>member
-1 MAANNYFGFTHGG
+1 MMAANNYFGFTHGG

-56 YQAAAATQAAHAHAH
+56 YQAAAATQAAAHAHAH

-92 AAYPTAAPQP
+92 AAYPAAPPQ
-102 QPAYDATAKP
+102 QPAYDTGAKP
-112 TYSTPATYAQNNIII
+112 AYSTPATYAQVHT
-127 QGGGRAGGGAKA
+127 QGGARAGGGAKA
-139 AYGGVY
+139 YGGVY
-145 TATTAAATYPAQP
+145 THTHSHAHTATTPATTYPAQP
-158 YTAPAAQQ
+158 YSAPATQT
-166 AKPATNRGTSAYDTA
+166 AKQTTNRGNTAYDTA

-192 QNKTAANPGW
+192 QNKTGGGGSGW

-208 GVGAGQPRRPK
+208 GVGAGQQRRPK

-254 KEAAAKAGGGGGG
+254 KEAAVKLAAAGAAA
-267 GAGGRGSGG
+267 AGGRAAG
-276 AALRCELC
+276 ASALRCELC

-316 IPSTEPTKLSS
+316 IPSTEPTKLGAKNTVAGTTGIAFVASGGLS
-327 DKAEERDEDDGE
+327 TVARAGDDEHDE
-339 EVQPVGQDYIE
+339 PEPEPEVQPVGQDYIE
-350 EIRGDDGKPHSFN
+350 EVRGDDGKALSFN

-414 KAQRML
+414 KAQRMM
-420 VRDEMWARRRMHEG
+420 VRDELWARRRMHDG
-434 MEDEERAYWEGGAE
+434 MEEEERGYWDGGAE
-448 AWWARGPLPPH
+448 PWWPRGPLPPH
-459 MHHHHHGMGM
+459 HHHHHHHGMGM
-469 GMGFASMGR
+469 PYGPVGR
-478 RPETSDDRHVVAR
+478 RPETSDDRHVLAK
-491 HAEIYPEE
+491 HADIYPPEP
-499 QELQQIQ
+499 QLQDIQ
-506 RVVSHTEKALKSLSD
+506 RAVSHTEKALKSLSD
-521 ALADQALAKGS
+521 ALADQAKPKAQTPAK
-532 AKPSPK
+532 AQVKT
-538 VEDKKDEKPEGKE
+538 EEKKDDKPEGKE

-560 FMGEGEGGGGG
+560 FMGEGEGAGASEGG
-571 ESGAGPSSAP
+571 
-581 SRALKGVMRVGLLA
+581 RALKGVMRVGLLA
-595 KGLLLRGDR
+595 KGLLLAGDAR
-604 DVRLVVLCHDRPTV
+604 VRLVVLCHARPTV
-618 TLLKRVAADLPGHLQ
+618 TLLKRVAADLPLHLQ
-633 RVKTPGDE
+633 RARGPGE
-641 AKHKVELLP
+641 EPKYKVELLP

-657 SEGAVHV
+657 SDGTVSV

-677 EGGDAKRDDKD
+677 EGGDIKRDDKD

-699 AALRHAKWFQV
+699 AALRHAKWFQ
-710 LTLLSLGCPLR
+710 
-721 AHASRRLRRAGRRSE
+721 
-736 RREDGAQS
+736 
-744 KYSSPKRFFRVCAPV
+744 
-759 TYVEVVGRTRVDCLD
+759 
-774 RDVEASRLMRWSSEA
+774 
-789 RGAADVAR
+789 
-797 ERDGTPAR
+797 
-805 FAPVGK
+805 
-811 TLRPPSAAARWGRQR
+811 
-826 DERSS
+826 
-831 AAPRHAPDEVGRALT
+831 
-846 QFVSQARAASLQSC
+846 ARAATLQSC
-860 VIIIRIMRDLCRRI
+860 VIIIRVMRDLCRRI

-888 VSGVMQSA
+888 VAGVLSSA
-896 GTALSPG
+896 GAALSAG

-928 CEKELVDALG
+928 CEKELVDAIG
-938 NLAPQQREDLTA
+938 NLPPQKREDLTA

-964 HKVLDMEPLPKVK
+964 HKVLDMEPLPKLK
-977 AGGAGA
+977 HAAGG
-983 GAGSAAWKFPR
+983 WKFPR

-1001 DADHDT
+1001 DPDPDT
-1007 PNGEGKIVKT
+1007 PNGEGKVVKT
-1017 EEAKAEPADRQQ
+1017 EEKMDATDSSG
-1029 PVKK
+1029 KK

>member
-1 MAANNYFGFTHGG
+1 MMAANNYFGFTHGG
-14 TQYGAATAGAAYG
+14 TQYGAATASAAYG

-56 YQAAAATQAAHAHAH
+56 YQAAAATQGVVLPAAAHAHAH

-92 AAYPTAAPQP
+92 AAYPTAAPPQP
-102 QPAYDATAKP
+102 QPTYDATTAKP
-112 TYSTPATYAQNNIII
+112 AYSTPATYAQ
-127 QGGGRAGGGAKA
+127 GGGRAGGGGAKA

-145 TATTAAATYPAQP
+145 TATTVATSYSTQA
-158 YTAPAAQQ
+158 YTATAAQT
-166 AKPATNRGTSAYDTA
+166 AKQSTNRGNTAYDTA

-192 QNKTAANPGW
+192 QNKTGGGTGW

-208 GVGAGQPRRPK
+208 GVGAGQARRPK

-254 KEAAAKAGGGGGG
+254 KEAAVKLAAAGAVLAAARGAGGG
-267 GAGGRGSGG
+267 
-276 AALRCELC
+276 ALRCELC

-316 IPSTEPTKLSS
+316 IPSTEPTKIGQAKKTVAGTPKIAFVASGGLSTVAS
-327 DKAEERDEDDGE
+327 SSTKDQKQLQGEKDKEGDDKDDEGEAEP

-350 EIRGDDGKPHSFN
+350 EIRGDDGKALSFN

-420 VRDEMWARRRMHEG
+420 VRDELWARRRMHDG
-434 MEDEERAYWEGGAE
+434 MEEEERMYWEGGME
-448 AWWARGPLPPH
+448 PWWGRGPVPPP

-469 GMGFASMGR
+469 PYGPVGR
-478 RPETSDDRHVVAR
+478 RPETSDDRHVLAK
-491 HAEIYPEE
+491 HAEIYPA
-499 QELQQIQ
+499 ELQLQDIQ
-506 RVVSHTEKALKSLSD
+506 RAVSHTEKALKSLSD
-521 ALADQALAKGS
+521 ALADHARPKGQTPAKAP
-532 AKPSPK
+532 AKQD
-538 VEDKKDEKPEGKE
+538 DKKDDKPEGKE

-560 FMGEGEGGGGG
+560 FVSEGEA
-571 ESGAGPSSAP
+571 SAAAGAEPSP
-581 SRALKGVMRVGLLA
+581 RALKGVMRVGLLA
-595 KGLLLRGDR
+595 KGLLLKGDR
-604 DVRLVVLCHDRPTV
+604 DVRLVVLCHDRPTI
-618 TLLKRVAADLPGHLQ
+618 TLLKRVAADLPAHLAK
-633 RVKTPGDE
+633 VKGPGDE
-641 AKHKVELLP
+641 PKYKVELLP

-657 SEGAVHV
+657 SDGAVQV

-677 EGGDAKRDDKD
+677 DGGDIKRDDKD

-699 AALRHAKWFQV
+699 AALRHAKWFQ
-710 LTLLSLGCPLR
+710 
-721 AHASRRLRRAGRRSE
+721 
-736 RREDGAQS
+736 
-744 KYSSPKRFFRVCAPV
+744 
-759 TYVEVVGRTRVDCLD
+759 
-774 RDVEASRLMRWSSEA
+774 
-789 RGAADVAR
+789 
-797 ERDGTPAR
+797 
-805 FAPVGK
+805 
-811 TLRPPSAAARWGRQR
+811 
-826 DERSS
+826 
-831 AAPRHAPDEVGRALT
+831 
-846 QFVSQARAASLQSC
+846 ARAATLQSC

-888 VSGVMQSA
+888 VAGVMQSA
-896 GTALSPG
+896 GAALSPG

-909 MEAVAG
+909 CEALAG

-928 CEKELVDALG
+928 CEKDLVDALG
-938 NLAPQQREDLTA
+938 NLPPQKREDLTA

-964 HKVLDMEPLPKVK
+964 HKVLDMEPLPKLK
-977 AGGAGA
+977 HTTG
-983 GAGSAAWKFPR
+983 AWKFPR

-1001 DADHDT
+1001 DTEADT
-1007 PNGEGKIVKT
+1007 PNGEGKVVKT
-1017 EEAKAEPADRQQ
+1017 EEKMDASENSAAAK
-1029 PVKK
+1029 K

>member
-1 MAANNYFGFTHGG
+1 MMAANNYFGFTHGG
-14 TQYGAATAGAAYG
+14 TQYGAATASAAYG

-56 YQAAAATQAAHAHAH
+56 YQAAAATQALVVSPAAHAHAH

-92 AAYPTAAPQP
+92 AAYPAAAPPQP
-102 QPAYDATAKP
+102 QPAYDTTAKP
-112 TYSTPATYAQNNIII
+112 AYSTPATYAQ
-127 QGGGRAGGGAKA
+127 GGARGGGGAKA
-139 AYGGVY
+139 TYGSVY
-145 TATTAAATYPAQP
+145 TATTAAASYPSQP
-158 YTAPAAQQ
+158 YTAPAAQP
-166 AKPATNRGTSAYDTA
+166 AKP

-192 QNKTAANPGW
+192 QNKTGGGGGW

-208 GVGAGQPRRPK
+208 GVGAAQARRPK
-219 PPPKAQQLHYCDV
+219 PQPKAQQLHYCDV

-254 KEAAAKAGGGGGG
+254 KEAAVKVAAAGGGS
-267 GAGGRGSGG
+267 GARACG
-276 AALRCELC
+276 ASALRCELC

-316 IPSTEPTKLSS
+316 IPSTEPTKLTPAKKTVAGAPKVSFVASGGLSTVGSS
-327 DKAEERDEDDGE
+327 DARPADAAAEREDEPDE
-339 EVQPVGQDYIE
+339 PEVQPVGQDYIE
-350 EIRGDDGKPHSFN
+350 EIRGDDGKALSFN

-420 VRDEMWARRRMHEG
+420 VRDELWARRRMHEAG
-434 MEDEERAYWEGGAE
+434 EDDERAYWEGAD
-448 AWWARGPLPPH
+448 WWRGP
-459 MHHHHHGMGM
+459 HHHHHHQGMGM
-469 GMGFASMGR
+469 GYGPVGR
-478 RPETSDDRHVVAR
+478 RPETSDDRHVLAK
-491 HAEIYPEE
+491 HADIYPPE
-499 QELQQIQ
+499 QQLQEIQ
-506 RVVSHTEKALKSLSD
+506 RAVSHTEKALKSLSD
-521 ALADQALAKGS
+521 ALADTTRSKGQPAK
-532 AKPSPK
+532 AAVKT
-538 VEDKKDEKPEGKE
+538 EDKKDDKPEGKE

-560 FMGEGEGGGGG
+560 FVGEGEAPQG
-571 ESGAGPSSAP
+571 EGANTTSGSAASVTGPGV
-581 SRALKGVMRVGLLA
+581 RALKGVMRVGLLA

-618 TLLKRVAADLPGHLQ
+618 TLLKRVAADLPHHLNK
-633 RVKTPGDE
+633 VKGPNDE
-641 AKHKVELLP
+641 SKYKVELQP

-657 SEGAVHV
+657 SDGTVNV

-677 EGGDAKRDDKD
+677 EGGDIKRDDKD

-699 AALRHAKWFQV
+699 AALRHAKWFQ
-710 LTLLSLGCPLR
+710 
-721 AHASRRLRRAGRRSE
+721 
-736 RREDGAQS
+736 
-744 KYSSPKRFFRVCAPV
+744 
-759 TYVEVVGRTRVDCLD
+759 
-774 RDVEASRLMRWSSEA
+774 
-789 RGAADVAR
+789 
-797 ERDGTPAR
+797 
-805 FAPVGK
+805 
-811 TLRPPSAAARWGRQR
+811 
-826 DERSS
+826 
-831 AAPRHAPDEVGRALT
+831 
-846 QFVSQARAASLQSC
+846 ARAASLQSC

-874 PNWTPLNPYAMELL
+874 PYWTPLNPYAMELL

-896 GTALSPG
+896 GGALSPG

-909 MEAVAG
+909 MEALAG
-915 GLLLEHGPGLRDP
+915 GLILEHGPGLRDP

-938 NLAPQQREDLTA
+938 NMPAQKREDLTA

-977 AGGAGA
+977 HAAGG
-983 GAGSAAWKFPR
+983 WKFPR

-1001 DADHDT
+1001 DNDADT
-1007 PNGEGKIVKT
+1007 PNGDGKVVKT
-1017 EEAKAEPADRQQ
+1017 EEKTDASENAK
-1029 PVKK
+1029 K

>member
-1 MAANNYFGFTHGG
+1 MMAANNYFGFTHGG
-14 TQYGAATAGAAYG
+14 TQYGAATASAAYG

-56 YQAAAATQAAHAHAH
+56 YQAAAATQALVVSPAAHAHAH

-92 AAYPTAAPQP
+92 AAYPTAAPPQP
-102 QPAYDATAKP
+102 QPAYDTTAKP
-112 TYSTPATYAQNNIII
+112 AYSTPATYAQ
-127 QGGGRAGGGAKA
+127 GGARGGGGAKA
-139 AYGGVY
+139 TYGSVY
-145 TATTAAATYPAQP
+145 TATTAAASYPSQP
-158 YTAPAAQQ
+158 YTAPAAQP
-166 AKPATNRGTSAYDTA
+166 AKP

-192 QNKTAANPGW
+192 QKTGGGGGW

-208 GVGAGQPRRPK
+208 GVGAVQARRPK
-219 PPPKAQQLHYCDV
+219 PQPKAQQLHYCDV

-254 KEAAAKAGGGGGG
+254 KEAAVKVAAAGGGS
-267 GAGGRGSGG
+267 GARACG
-276 AALRCELC
+276 ASALRCELC

-316 IPSTEPTKLSS
+316 IPSTEPTKLTPAKKTVAGAPKVSFVASGGLSTVGSS
-327 DKAEERDEDDGE
+327 DARPADAAAEREEEADEP

-350 EIRGDDGKPHSFN
+350 EIRGDDGKALSFN

-420 VRDEMWARRRMHEG
+420 VRDELWARRRMHEAG
-434 MEDEERAYWEGGAE
+434 EDDERAYWEGAD
-448 AWWARGPLPPH
+448 WWRGP
-459 MHHHHHGMGM
+459 HHHHHHQGMGM
-469 GMGFASMGR
+469 GYGPVGR
-478 RPETSDDRHVVAR
+478 RPETSDDRHVLAK
-491 HAEIYPEE
+491 HADIYPPE
-499 QELQQIQ
+499 QQLQEIQ
-506 RVVSHTEKALKSLSD
+506 RAVSHTEKALKSLSD
-521 ALADQALAKGS
+521 ALADTTRPKGQPAK
-532 AKPSPK
+532 AAVKT
-538 VEDKKDEKPEGKE
+538 EDKKDDKPEGKE

-560 FMGEGEGGGGG
+560 FVGEGEAPQG
-571 ESGAGPSSAP
+571 EGTTTTSGSAASITGPGV
-581 SRALKGVMRVGLLA
+581 RALKGVMRVGLLA

-618 TLLKRVAADLPGHLQ
+618 TLLKRVAADLPHHLNK
-633 RVKTPGDE
+633 VKGPNDE
-641 AKHKVELLP
+641 SKYKVELQP

-657 SEGAVHV
+657 SDGTVNV

-677 EGGDAKRDDKD
+677 EGGDIKRDDKD

-699 AALRHAKWFQV
+699 AALRHAKWF
-710 LTLLSLGCPLR
+710 
-721 AHASRRLRRAGRRSE
+721 
-736 RREDGAQS
+736 
-744 KYSSPKRFFRVCAPV
+744 
-759 TYVEVVGRTRVDCLD
+759 
-774 RDVEASRLMRWSSEA
+774 
-789 RGAADVAR
+789 
-797 ERDGTPAR
+797 
-805 FAPVGK
+805 
-811 TLRPPSAAARWGRQR
+811 
-826 DERSS
+826 
-831 AAPRHAPDEVGRALT
+831 
-846 QFVSQARAASLQSC
+846 QARAASLQSC

-896 GTALSPG
+896 GGALSPG

-909 MEAVAG
+909 MEALAG
-915 GLLLEHGPGLRDP
+915 GLILEHGPGLRDP

-938 NLAPQQREDLTA
+938 NMPAQKREDLTA

-977 AGGAGA
+977 HAAGG
-983 GAGSAAWKFPR
+983 WKFPR

-1001 DADHDT
+1001 DNDADT
-1007 PNGEGKIVKT
+1007 PNGDGKVVKT
-1017 EEAKAEPADRQQ
+1017 EEKTDVSENAK
-1029 PVKK
+1029 K

>member
-1 MAANNYFGFTHGG
+1 MMAANNYFGFTHGG
-14 TQYGAATAGAAYG
+14 TQYGAATASAAYG

-92 AAYPTAAPQP
+92 AAYPAAAPPAP
-102 QPAYDATAKP
+102 QYDTSAAKP
-112 TYSTPATYAQNNIII
+112 AYSTPATYAQHSHNTHVVA
-127 QGGGRAGGGAKA
+127 QTGARPAGGAAKA

-145 TATTAAATYPAQP
+145 TATTAAASYPTQA
-158 YTAPAAQQ
+158 YTAPAAQTPKQ
-166 AKPATNRGTSAYDTA
+166 TTNRGNTAYDTA

-192 QNKTAANPGW
+192 QNKTGGGGGW

-208 GVGAGQPRRPK
+208 GVGAGQARRPK

-254 KEAAAKAGGGGGG
+254 KEAAVKLAAAGASAASGRAAGGG
-267 GAGGRGSGG
+267 S
-276 AALRCELC
+276 LRCELC

-316 IPSTEPTKLSS
+316 IPSTEPTKLGGAKKTVAGTPKIAFVASGGLS
-327 DKAEERDEDDGE
+327 TVNTNNTPADKAEGEDKEDDVDPE
-339 EVQPVGQDYIE
+339 PEVQPVGQDYIE
-350 EIRGDDGKPHSFN
+350 EIRGDDGKALSFN

-399 VKVKPSMHQRKLAEA
+399 VKVKPSMHQRKIAEA
-414 KAQRML
+414 KAQRMMA
-420 VRDEMWARRRMHEG
+420 RDELWARRRMHDG
-434 MEDEERAYWEGGAE
+434 MEDDERAYWEGGME
-448 AWWARGPLPPH
+448 PWGWRGPPPH
-459 MHHHHHGMGM
+459 HHAMHHGMGM
-469 GMGFASMGR
+469 GMGYGPVGR
-478 RPETSDDRHVVAR
+478 RPETSDDRHVLGK
-491 HAEIYPEE
+491 HAEVYPPDH
-499 QELQQIQ
+499 QLQDIQ

-521 ALADQALAKGS
+521 ALQEQGKPKGQAAAKKAD
-532 AKPSPK
+532 
-538 VEDKKDEKPEGKE
+538 DKKDDKPEGKE

-560 FMGEGEGGGGG
+560 FVCEGEGGAA
-571 ESGAGPSSAP
+571 GAEAA
-581 SRALKGVMRVGLLA
+581 RALKGVMRVGLLA

-604 DVRLVVLCHDRPTV
+604 DVRLVVLCHDRPTI
-618 TLLKRVAADLPGHLQ
+618 TLLKRVAADLPHHLA
-633 RVKTPGDE
+633 KLKGPGDE
-641 AKHKVELLP
+641 TKYKVELQP

-657 SEGAVHV
+657 SDGNVNV
-664 LVSLTSAVMREPA
+664 VVSLTSAVMREPA
-677 EGGDAKRDDKD
+677 EGGEVKRDDKD

-699 AALRHAKWFQV
+699 AALRHAKWFQ
-710 LTLLSLGCPLR
+710 
-721 AHASRRLRRAGRRSE
+721 
-736 RREDGAQS
+736 
-744 KYSSPKRFFRVCAPV
+744 
-759 TYVEVVGRTRVDCLD
+759 
-774 RDVEASRLMRWSSEA
+774 
-789 RGAADVAR
+789 
-797 ERDGTPAR
+797 
-805 FAPVGK
+805 
-811 TLRPPSAAARWGRQR
+811 
-826 DERSS
+826 
-831 AAPRHAPDEVGRALT
+831 
-846 QFVSQARAASLQSC
+846 ARAASLQSC
-860 VIIIRIMRDLCRRI
+860 VIIIRILRDLCRRI

-896 GTALSPG
+896 GAALSPG

-938 NLAPQQREDLTA
+938 NMPPQKREDLTA

-977 AGGAGA
+977 HATGG
-983 GAGSAAWKFPR
+983 WKFPR

-1001 DADHDT
+1001 DAEGET
-1007 PNGEGKIVKT
+1007 PNGEGKVVKT
-1017 EEAKAEPADRQQ
+1017 EEKTDASENSVSG
-1029 PVKK
+1029 VKK

>member
-1 MAANNYFGFTHGG
+1 MMAANNYFGFTHGG

-56 YQAAAATQAAHAHAH
+56 YQAAAATQAAAHAHAH

-102 QPAYDATAKP
+102 QPAYDTTAKP
-112 TYSTPATYAQNNIII
+112 AYSTPATYAQNNIII

-139 AYGGVY
+139 AYGSVY
-145 TATTAAATYPAQP
+145 TATTAAASYPTQP
-158 YTAPAAQQ
+158 YSAPAAQ
-166 AKPATNRGTSAYDTA
+166 APKPATNRGNSAYDTA

-192 QNKTAANPGW
+192 QNKTAANSGW

-208 GVGAGQPRRPK
+208 GVGAGQTRRPK

-254 KEAAAKAGGGGGG
+254 KEAAAKANSGGGL
-267 GAGGRGSGG
+267 ASGGRGAGG

-316 IPSTEPTKLSS
+316 IPSTEPTKLCAAGAAVAGAPKIAFVASGGLSS
-327 DKAEERDEDDGE
+327 VPCGRACADKPDGDKDDEDGD

-350 EIRGDDGKPHSFN
+350 EIRGDDGKPLSFN

-434 MEDEERAYWEGGAE
+434 MDDEERAYWEGGAE

-469 GMGFASMGR
+469 GYGGVGR
-478 RPETSDDRHVVAR
+478 RPETSDDRHVLAR

-499 QELQQIQ
+499 GELQHIQ
-506 RVVSHTEKALKSLSD
+506 RAVSHTEKALKSLSD
-521 ALADQALAKGS
+521 ALADLARPKGQP
-532 AKPSPK
+532 AKPPVK
-538 VEDKKDEKPEGKE
+538 PEDKKEDKPEGKE

-560 FMGEGEGGGGG
+560 FMGEGESTAG
-571 ESGAGPSSAP
+571 GAGAGGAAAGEGGA
-581 SRALKGVMRVGLLA
+581 RALKGVMRVGLLA
-595 KGLLLRGDR
+595 KGLLLRHDR

-618 TLLKRVAADLPGHLQ
+618 TLLKRVAADLPAHLARLKQ
-633 RVKTPGDE
+633 GTSDDPKY
-641 AKHKVELLP
+641 KVDLLP

-657 SEGAVHV
+657 SDGNVNV
-664 LVSLTSAVMREPA
+664 LVSLTSAVMREPN
-677 EGGDAKRDDKD
+677 EGGDIKRDDKD

-699 AALRHAKWFQV
+699 AALRHAKWF
-710 LTLLSLGCPLR
+710 
-721 AHASRRLRRAGRRSE
+721 
-736 RREDGAQS
+736 
-744 KYSSPKRFFRVCAPV
+744 
-759 TYVEVVGRTRVDCLD
+759 
-774 RDVEASRLMRWSSEA
+774 
-789 RGAADVAR
+789 
-797 ERDGTPAR
+797 
-805 FAPVGK
+805 
-811 TLRPPSAAARWGRQR
+811 
-826 DERSS
+826 
-831 AAPRHAPDEVGRALT
+831 
-846 QFVSQARAASLQSC
+846 QARAASLQSC

-888 VSGVMQSA
+888 VAGVMQSA
-896 GTALSPG
+896 GAALSPG

-928 CEKELVDALG
+928 CEKELVDAVG

-964 HKVLDMEPLPKVK
+964 HKVLDMQPLPKLK
-977 AGGAGA
+977 AGA
-983 GAGSAAWKFPR
+983 GWKFPR

-1001 DADHDT
+1001 DNDHDT

-1017 EEAKAEPADRQQ
+1017 EDKVEAESSSA
-1029 PVKK
+1029 KK